1 MNFTGK
7 LVGISRDFETSKPVI
22 QLAVNESLYGID
34 DLKEKELSIKIV
46 RKSQKRSL
54 DANAYFHALCDKL
67 RFKIDT
73 VPWSMAKVKNHLIAD
88 YGQVMYIEEG
98 VPLIY
103 KTNAPPEFIREL
115 EEPHLLLV
123 KTDIER
129 DKEVYFYRMYRGSH
143 TYNTYEMSKLI
154 DGTIEEC
161 KALGI
166 ETMTPI
172 QIERLLAAWEE
183 KNAKKAPEEK
193 DF

>member
-1 MNFTGK
+1 MNFTGR
-7 LVGISRDFETSKPVI
+7 LTGISRDFETSNPVL

-34 DLKEKELSIKIV
+34 DLKGKDLSIKIV

-54 DANAYFHALCDKL
+54 DANAYFHTLCDKL
-67 RFKIDT
+67 RFKIES
-73 VPWSMAKVKNHLIAD
+73 VPWSMARVKNHLIAD
-88 YGQVMYIEEG
+88 YGQIMYLDDG

-103 KTNAPPEFIREL
+103 KTNAPPEYVREL

-123 KTDIER
+123 KTEIER

-143 TYNTYEMSKLI
+143 TYNSLEMSKLI

-166 ETMTPI
+166 ETMTPMH
-172 QIERLLAAWEE
+172 IERMLAAWEI
-183 KNAKKAPEEK
+183 KNGTKAQEGSGC
-193 DF
+193 